1 MKQFVLLLL
10 LAPALAARGELL
22 RYEQSLDAMGTTFV
36 VAAYGDDRNRLSA
49 GVEASFEEVRRLDR
63 MLSNYRPNSEW
74 SEVNRFAAERPVK
87 VPEELFQLLTACQEY
102 SRQSGGTFD
111 ITVGPLMKV
120 WGFYKG
126 SGRLPH
132 RAEIRGALTRVGY
145 EKVVLDPAA
154 LTVRFS
160 RPGVELDPGGIG
172 KGYAVDRM
180 VGILKEA
187 GITRALISAGT
198 STIYALGAPP
208 DDPDGWPVSIR
219 HPKDESKPA
228 FEVRLRNESMSTSGN
243 YEKFFWADGR
253 MYSHIMDPR
262 TGYPAE
268 GVLAVSVIAPKALDS
283 EAWTKPFYIRGR
295 EWAARQ
301 KPNGFRVYLCEDH
314 GIRSEPSC
322 ALLP

>member
-1 MKQFVLLLL
+1 MKQFVLLLF
-10 LAPALAARGELL
+10 LAPVLAAGGELL

-63 MLSNYRPNSEW
+63 MLSNYRPDSEW
-74 SEVNRFAAERPVK
+74 SEVNRYAAERPVK
-87 VPEELFQLLTACQEY
+87 VREEVFRLLAACQEY
-102 SRQSGGTFD
+102 SRLSGGTFD

-132 RAEIRGALTRVGY
+132 RAEVRGALTRVGY
-145 EKVVLDPAA
+145 QKVLLNPAD
-154 LTVRFS
+154 LTVQFS
-160 RPGVELDPGGIG
+160 RSGVELDPGGIG

-180 VGILKEA
+180 VEILKEA
-187 GITRALISAGT
+187 GITKALISAGT
-198 STIYALGAPP
+198 STMYALGAPP
-208 DDPDGWPVSIR
+208 DNSQGWPVSIR
-219 HPKDESKPA
+219 HPKDESKPG
-228 FEVRLRNESMSTSGN
+228 FEVYLRNESMSTSGN

-268 GVLAVSVIAPKALDS
+268 GVLSVSVIAPEALDS

-295 EWAARQ
+295 QWAARQ
-301 KPNGFRVYLCEDH
+301 KPQGFRVYLCEDR

>member
-1 MKQFVLLLL
+1 
-10 LAPALAARGELL
+10 
-22 RYEQSLDAMGTTFV
+22 
-36 VAAYGDDRNRLSA
+36 
-49 GVEASFEEVRRLDR
+49 
-63 MLSNYRPNSEW
+63 
-74 SEVNRFAAERPVK
+74 
-87 VPEELFQLLTACQEY
+87 
-102 SRQSGGTFD
+102 
-111 ITVGPLMKV
+111 
-120 WGFYKG
+120 
-126 SGRLPH
+126 
-132 RAEIRGALTRVGY
+132 
-145 EKVVLDPAA
+145 
-154 LTVRFS
+154 
-160 RPGVELDPGGIG
+160 
-172 KGYAVDRM
+172 M

-228 FEVRLRNESMSTSGN
+228 FEARLRNESMSTSGN
-243 YEKFFWADGR
+243 YEKFFWADGK

-314 GIRSEPSC
+314 GVRSETSC